1 MEFLDLFLPNPTSS
15 ESRARIFLWLCYHYH
30 EGPSANPEEDYN
42 GDVAGLNPFSD
53 PSSPGK
59 VPRLVM
65 LTPDEVAVEN
75 LDPEEEKALASRLVA
90 QREAIVQDHLLK
102 ESVKGSKA
110 KAESTTGE
118 TPSPTKPKGK
128 RGAKANAKAGPSTPL
143 KRKAQ
148 EAVKEEEPD
157 EIYLKKLQL
166 DDDDDVDSMLFFFFA
181 LAFS

>member
-1 MEFLDLFLPNPTSS
+1 
-15 ESRARIFLWLCYHYH
+15 
-30 EGPSANPEEDYN
+30 
-42 GDVAGLNPFSD
+42 
-53 PSSPGK
+53 
-59 VPRLVM
+59 M

-166 DDDDDVDSMLFFFFA
+166 DDDDDVDSMLFFGACVLLIYATTSKRPSSSYLSPGAAFA
-181 LAFS
+181 ITRTVSTAITALPRRATGTVLSPLLAVQTQQPSKDNAAT